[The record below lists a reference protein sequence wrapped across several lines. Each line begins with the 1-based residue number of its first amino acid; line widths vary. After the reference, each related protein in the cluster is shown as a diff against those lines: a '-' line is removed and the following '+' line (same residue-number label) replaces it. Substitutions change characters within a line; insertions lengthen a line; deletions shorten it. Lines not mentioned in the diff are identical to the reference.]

1 MTAQTQTAHIVALY
15 FGLVPE
21 QYKEKTV
28 QGLLRLLKK
37 ENDHLVTG
45 FVGTPYFCHALSQ
58 NGHVKEAYDL
68 LLKDDFPSW
77 LYQVK
82 MGATT
87 VWEHWDGLKPDGTM
101 WSADKNSFNHYA
113 YGSIGEW
120 LVRVMAGL
128 EVERRFEIP
137 GNTVEFVRDLRY
149 NKYRVFTELQNE
161 QKKKGCGR
169 MIDIAHAKQEFE
181 KYLDEYDREDEQICL
196 KIVHTY
202 GVVKYAGEIAR
213 KMECSDEDVELAE
226 LIGLL
231 HDIGRFE
238 QIRRFH
244 SFEPGTMDHAVFGAE
259 LLFGEEKLIRRF
271 VEDDKYDEMIDAAIR
286 KHSDFKLEGIHDART
301 LFHAKLIRDADK
313 LDNCR
318 VKLEASV
325 EAMLG
330 VSEKAAG
337 EGLISPAVWESCLR
351 RESVLS
357 ADRHVP
363 VDYWVSYLAQYYDIN
378 FPETCEIIEEEDYI
392 TRIAG
397 RLTYQEQDTR
407 TKIHILT
414 EDLNRYLEMPAV
426 SVKE

>member
-1 MTAQTQTAHIVALY
+1 MD
-15 FGLVPE
+15 FE
-21 QYKEKTV
+21 
-28 QGLLRLLKK
+28 
-37 ENDHLVTG
+37 
-45 FVGTPYFCHALSQ
+45 
-58 NGHVKEAYDL
+58 HVKA
-68 LLKDDFPSW
+68 
-77 LYQVK
+77 V
-82 MGATT
+82 
-87 VWEHWDGLKPDGTM
+87 
-101 WSADKNSFNHYA
+101 
-113 YGSIGEW
+113 
-120 LVRVMAGL
+120 
-128 EVERRFEIP
+128 FE
-137 GNTVEFVRDLRY
+137 E
-149 NKYRVFTELQNE
+149 
-161 QKKKGCGR
+161 
-169 MIDIAHAKQEFE
+169 
-181 KYLDEYDREDEQICL
+181 YLNGYDRENDKVKL

-271 VEDDKYDEMIDAAIR
+271 VEDDKFDELIDAAIR

-318 VKLEASV
+318 VKLEASI

-330 VSEKAAG
+330 VSEETAG
-337 EGLISPAVWESCLR
+337 EGLISPKVWESCLR

-357 ADRHVP
+357 ADRQVP

-392 TRIAG
+392 TRIAD
-397 RLTYQEQDTR
+397 RIHYQEQDTR
-407 TKIHILT
+407 DRIRILT
-414 EDLNRYLEMPAV
+414 EDLKRYLEMPAV

>member
-1 MTAQTQTAHIVALY
+1 MDREELDRYLRIELCYLWSGSCSQTIEGKKIVTSEGDICIFDTQAVHAIEAGGENDILVNILMSREFFDTAFLSRMPRQGIVSEFLAESVTKSRKKKHYLY
-15 FGLVPE
+15 FKTHGNNRVGEIME
-21 QYKEKTV
+21 QIISEY
-28 QGLLRLLKK
+28 
-37 ENDHLVTG
+37 
-45 FVGTPYFCHALSQ
+45 
-58 NGHVKEAYDL
+58 
-68 LLKDDFPSW
+68 
-77 LYQVK
+77 
-82 MGATT
+82 
-87 VWEHWDGLKPDGTM
+87 
-101 WSADKNSFNHYA
+101 YA
-113 YGSIGEW
+113 RDIGMEE
-120 LVRVMAGL
+120 VMESYVIIL
-128 EVERRFEIP
+128 
-137 GNTVEFVRDLRY
+137 
-149 NKYRVFTELQNE
+149 FTELQNE

-202 GVVKYAGEIAR
+202 GVMKYAGEIAR
-213 KMECSDEDVELAE
+213 KMECSGEDVELAE

-271 VEDDKYDEMIDAAIR
+271 VEDDKFDELIDAAIR

-357 ADRHVP
+357 VDRHVP

-407 TKIHILT
+407 TKLHILT

>member
-1 MTAQTQTAHIVALY
+1 
-15 FGLVPE
+15 
-21 QYKEKTV
+21 
-28 QGLLRLLKK
+28 
-37 ENDHLVTG
+37 
-45 FVGTPYFCHALSQ
+45 
-58 NGHVKEAYDL
+58 
-68 LLKDDFPSW
+68 
-77 LYQVK
+77 
-82 MGATT
+82 
-87 VWEHWDGLKPDGTM
+87 
-101 WSADKNSFNHYA
+101 
-113 YGSIGEW
+113 
-120 LVRVMAGL
+120 
-128 EVERRFEIP
+128 
-137 GNTVEFVRDLRY
+137 
-149 NKYRVFTELQNE
+149 
-161 QKKKGCGR
+161 

-181 KYLDEYDREDEQICL
+181 KYLDEYDRQDEQIYL
-196 KIVHTY
+196 KIEHTY

-213 KMECSDEDVELAE
+213 RMECSREDVELAE

-259 LLFGEEKLIRRF
+259 LLFGEEKIIRRF
-271 VEDDKYDEMIDAAIR
+271 IRDDQFDILIDAAIR

-318 VKLEASV
+318 GKL
-325 EAMLG
+325 
-330 VSEKAAG
+330 VSEEAAG

-357 ADRHVP
+357 ADRQVP

-392 TRIAG
+392 TRIAD
-397 RLTYQEQDTR
+397 RLTYKEQDTR
-407 TKIHILT
+407 DKIRILA

>member
-1 MTAQTQTAHIVALY
+1 MEEVKPKNIFETPQGDERLGWTGDAEIFCRTACFLENTYSFYRKWLRDVEADQTEEGGVAHV
-15 FGLVPE
+15 VPDIISGNEGDNWLLE
-21 QYKEKTV
+21 Q
-28 QGLLRLLKK
+28 GS
-37 ENDHLVTG
+37 H
-45 FVGTPYFCHALSQ
+45 
-58 NGHVKEAYDL
+58 
-68 LLKDDFPSW
+68 
-77 LYQVK
+77 
-82 MGATT
+82 
-87 VWEHWDGLKPDGTM
+87 
-101 WSADKNSFNHYA
+101 SAA
-113 YGSIGEW
+113 
-120 LVRVMAGL
+120 A
-128 EVERRFEIP
+128 RRFKIP

-149 NKYRVFTELQNE
+149 NKYRVFTGLQNE

-213 KMECSDEDVELAE
+213 KMECSGEDVELAE

-271 VEDDKYDEMIDAAIR
+271 VEDDKFDELIDAAIR

-318 VKLEASV
+318 VKLED
-325 EAMLG
+325 AMETL
-330 VSEKAAG
+330 
-337 EGLISPAVWESCLR
+337 LD
-351 RESVLS
+351 LS
-357 ADRHVP
+357 ADEVGKYAISPKVREDAFAGKCICSKDRRTP
-363 VDYWVSYLAQYYDIN
+363 MDYWVSYVAYFYDLNFQETLDIVAEEQYVKR
-378 FPETCEIIEEEDYI
+378 IIGRVPYTNEQTKKTMEELE
-392 TRIAG
+392 R
-397 RLTYQEQDTR
+397 Q
-407 TKIHILT
+407 LT
-414 EDLNRYLEMPAV
+414 EYVRR
-426 SVKE
+426 K